1 MKKAI
6 TWISII
12 TFIILLIDLG
22 IMGLK
27 ILEHNYNIIIEGY
40 IGSTCYLIFFTC
52 IILKFFTNKCPYC
65 GKVQI
70 VNGKYCP
77 HCGKELK

>member
-12 TFIILLIDLG
+12 TFIILLIDLV
-22 IMGLK
+22 
-27 ILEHNYNIIIEGY
+27 
-40 IGSTCYLIFFTC
+40 IFFTC

-65 GKVQI
+65 GKIQI